1 LAGIFSLAILFL
13 IKHPDL
19 LQASVLNS
27 SEISLI
33 QKNKWEIA
41 YKQNNNTLDIFY
53 DWSYWKKPI
62 TLILAH
68 NDWFFLDISNISW
81 QCNFTVIDTKIDSTK
96 ITLECFDIDKN
107 ESAIIIPFQWLPQDV
122 LIEEAYYTSEK
133 NKNNLSI
140 WNISS
145 ITEHRN

>member
-1 LAGIFSLAILFL
+1 MRITKRFFRNINIFLLAGIFSLAILFL

-53 DWSYWKKPI
+53 D
-62 TLILAH
+62 
-68 NDWFFLDISNISW
+68 
-81 QCNFTVIDTKIDSTK
+81 
-96 ITLECFDIDKN
+96 
-107 ESAIIIPFQWLPQDV
+107 
-122 LIEEAYYTSEK
+122 
-133 NKNNLSI
+133 
-140 WNISS
+140 
-145 ITEHRN
+145 